1 MKGNLARK
9 VLAGRGEVSIQE
21 IRHLARGTEIEI
33 LRQRPD
39 SQVEV
44 RLADGGIWFVP
55 ADAIDAD
62 AARLGG
68 IHRPPRKRMPSGTVR
83 TWENDG

>member
-9 VLAGRGEVSIQE
+9 VLAGRGEASTEQ
-21 IRHLARGTEIEI
+21 IRHLARGTEVEI
-33 LRQRPD
+33 LRQCPD

-55 ADAIDAD
+55 ADAIDEHS
-62 AARLGG
+62 ARIAG
-68 IHRPPRKRMPSGTVR
+68 IHRPPRKRLSSGRVT
-83 TWENDG
+83 TWSDE